1 MALSQATLVTRV
13 RRLLDDDPYEGRI
26 TTAYT
31 AGGTIVT
38 DDGTKWAVGDW
49 GEFDETPWDH
59 FLVRSI
65 STNTLTVKSGHHN
78 TTDTNHTDEIA
89 IKKAPFY
96 AAQQV
101 IRAIEQTIQELWP
114 HAWKSIAGSVTPS
127 TTTVWYDGAA
137 TWLGLISVNQRH
149 GTSDREIGLFG
160 AAGTGRSVILQRNL
174 PTGLVASTVGVRFP
188 GGFFHSSN
196 TVNVAARGAITT
208 TIASSNYSD
217 VDDGLLAEALIHGAA
232 AKLVGAKGIPRV
244 GEDTTQGEATVRPRD
259 RFTAAAWYEA
269 EYRRVLHAFN
279 LYLRDTLPPMG
290 VW

>member
-1 MALSQATLVTRV
+1 MALAQATLVTRV

-26 TTAYT
+26 TSAYT
-31 AGGTIVT
+31 AASGSVIV

-65 STNTLTVKSGHHN
+65 SSNTLTVKGAHHN
-78 TTDTNHTDEIA
+78 TTDTNHTDEIPV
-89 IKKAPFY
+89 KKAPFY
-96 AAQQV
+96 AAQQI

-127 TTTVWYDGAA
+127 TTTVWYDGAL

-174 PTGLVASTVGVRFP
+174 PTGLVASTVGLRFP

-196 TVNVAARGAITT
+196 TVNVAARGSITT
-208 TIASSNYSD
+208 TLSSNNFSD
-217 VDDGLLAEALIHGAA
+217 VDDGLLAEALVYGAA
-232 AKLVGAKGIPRV
+232 AKLVGAKGIQRV
-244 GEDTTQGEATVRPRD
+244 GEDTTHGEIGRA
-259 RFTAAAWYEA
+259 
-269 EYRRVLHAFN
+269 
-279 LYLRDTLPPMG
+279 
-290 VW
+290 